1 MSIGMRIV
9 LLVLGAV
16 LIGMGIHLWVAG
28 GVMGLWS
35 TVCIVL
41 GFSFLVVGADEWV
54 HAVRAQRRTAAGAPR
69 AGH

>member
-16 LIGMGIHLWVAG
+16 LIVIGINLWLAA

-35 TVCIVL
+35 SICTVL

-54 HAVRAQRRTAAGAPR
+54 HAVRAQRRAAAGVR